1 MKSLNYKS
9 KFSSSKKR
17 KPLYPKQIESK
28 NKEYNDKIKL
38 KNTMDNYFRGYKQ
51 LSETLGLKKNPSSYG
66 VIFTKKEIE
75 EAYNNIDSM
84 IENWDILYNFSPT
97 YNPQIEDNLFKGN
110 NILFEKTQNPIIKED
125 YELRIE
131 KINSSIKK
139 ENIDL
144 NQNLNI
150 DQEEKAKFKSKK
162 KLDKKK
168 KNKNQK
174 LNTIT
179 NKKKNLDNISEKNIE
194 EENKSEDIK
203 QNINENNEEYKF
215 DDKDN
220 NINENNEE

>member
-38 KNTMDNYFRGYKQ
+38 KNTMDNYFTGYKQ
-51 LSETLGLKKNPSSYG
+51 LSEILGLKKNPSSYG

-110 NILFEKTQNPIIKED
+110 NILFEKTQNPIIKEE
-125 YELRIE
+125 YEWRIE
-131 KINSSIKK
+131 KTNFSIKK

-144 NQNLNI
+144 NQKLHLSRR
-150 DQEEKAKFKSKK
+150 KSKIQK
-162 KLDKKK
+162 KEKIGQ
-168 KNKNQK
+168 KNKK
-174 LNTIT
+174 
-179 NKKKNLDNISEKNIE
+179 
-194 EENKSEDIK
+194 
-203 QNINENNEEYKF
+203 
-215 DDKDN
+215 
-220 NINENNEE
+220 